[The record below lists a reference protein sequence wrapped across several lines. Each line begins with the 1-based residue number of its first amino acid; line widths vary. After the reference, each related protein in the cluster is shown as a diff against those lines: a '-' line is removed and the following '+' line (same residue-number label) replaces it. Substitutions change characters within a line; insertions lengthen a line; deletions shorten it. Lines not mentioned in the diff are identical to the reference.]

1 MIEKA
6 GNGRK
11 DYRGTQVELVKRT
24 VRTVHKQGLLELVR
38 HTRGECDTTPPKSTI
53 SAAPDVDTPLH
64 VNFAL
69 VQGPGPP
76 RLAEEPPPWQ
86 THDRDH
92 TAARREHGGL
102 SCVKHQLCTTNTS
115 RAYNRFWDS
124 NILRVSRRIVAC
136 RINRFTASPGGGC
149 VAAMFTRTGSGC
161 RSECCVWAAACR
173 KLRCPPAGGAGW
185 RTAEPGSLP
194 EDRRTLGEFSND
206 SLMDGDGMALNDV
219 GALRL

>member
-102 SCVKHQLCTTNTS
+102 SCVKHQLCTTNTGCLQPPTQTALQGLQSLLGLEHFACFAPHRRLSNQQVHSIS
-115 RAYNRFWDS
+115 RWR
-124 NILRVSRRIVAC
+124 LRRGHVHAHR
-136 RINRFTASPGGGC
+136 
-149 VAAMFTRTGSGC
+149 
-161 RSECCVWAAACR
+161 
-173 KLRCPPAGGAGW
+173 
-185 RTAEPGSLP
+185 
-194 EDRRTLGEFSND
+194 
-206 SLMDGDGMALNDV
+206 
-219 GALRL
+219 LRLSQ